1 MHHMQAILSLV
12 WFKVYPPRFGGQKG
26 IALFNKHLAEH
37 YETDCLCSNDNEV
50 LKNFGCTV
58 LPQLTRGKRQFLNP
72 ANWVRIW
79 QQLQQKDYTYLIVE
93 FPYYGLPAL
102 LLKPKRTK
110 LIVHAHNI
118 EAFRFR
124 SLGKKGWKA
133 LYYYER
139 LVYQNADV
147 VLFKTEAERILS
159 QAAFKLKTQQ
169 TYVLP
174 YGIEPAGNFDKTA
187 AQAEVRERHEIK
199 TAEKIL
205 LFAGTLDYG
214 PNAEAV
220 TLLYQKIEPL
230 LRQQLTAYKI
240 LICGRN
246 DFPEYGY
253 LKKLENSN
261 IIYAGLVENMDTYF
275 AAADVFINPVQN
287 VHGVQTKLF
296 DALNYHLNVVSF
308 SNAAKGLPDYLL
320 PKVFITPENNYEA
333 FAHNTVLALKPTFAT
348 PEAFYN
354 DFSWKT
360 IAARFATYLNEY
372 AASA

>member
-1 MHHMQAILSLV
+1 M
-12 WFKVYPPRFGGQKG
+12 
-26 IALFNKHLAEH
+26 
-37 YETDCLCSNDNEV
+37 DCLCSNDNEV
-50 LKNFGCTV
+50 LKNFDCRI
-58 LPQLTRGKRQFLNP
+58 LPRLTRGKGQFLNP
-72 ANWVRIW
+72 ANWLRIW
-79 QQLQQKDYTYLIVE
+79 EQLRQKAYTYVIVE

-102 LLKPKRTK
+102 LLKPRRRK
-110 LIVHAHNI
+110 LILHAHNI

-199 TAEKIL
+199 RAEKIL

-246 DFPEYGY
+246 EFPEYGY

-261 IIYAGLVENMDTYF
+261 IIYVGLVENMDTYF

-320 PKVFITPENNYEA
+320 SKVFITPERDYEA
-333 FAHNTVLALKPTFAT
+333 FVHNTVLALKPTFAT

-360 IAARFATYLNEY
+360 IAAGFATYLNES